1 MQNKKVLIIGISAF
15 VLVGVIVGL
24 IIYNKNKSNNSYG
37 NKAYTD
43 CVDEA
48 NRLQE
53 ANQAIHD
60 QVQAEIEKCIRDYI
74 KAQGYNDDINCIE
87 DYENPICSPA
97 NGDIGRYNAE
107 VEGNN
112 ECLPKTDE
120 MLKEA
125 GYKEDIVP
133 ALDCVKYLGK

>member
-1 MQNKKVLIIGISAF
+1 MQNKKVLIIGISAL

-43 CVDEA
+43 CVNEA

-53 ANQAIHD
+53 ANQAISD
-60 QVQAEIEKCIRDYI
+60 QVDADIEKCIGDYI
-74 KAQGYNDDINCIE
+74 KARGYNDDINCLE
-87 DYENPICSPA
+87 DYENPICSPT

-107 VEGNN
+107 VDGNN
-112 ECLPKTDE
+112 ECNEKREE
-120 MLKEA
+120 MLKEL

-133 ALDCVKYLGK
+133 ALDCVKHLGK